1 MPRQEAGTY
10 TAPGEEKLKGIEP
23 YWYSVAAFVSIA
35 VIVLIMT
42 QIVY

>member
-1 MPRQEAGTY
+1 MPQEGGTY

-23 YWYSVAAFVSIA
+23 YWYSVACFIFIA
-35 VIVLIMT
+35 VLVLIMT